1 MLAYAGEF
9 EIITAKLLEKSVLEK
24 KYKRLD
30 RPTHLY
36 SERMWAIR
44 ALTITYIEALV

>member
-30 RPTHLY
+30 GPADLY
-36 SERMWAIR
+36 NERM
-44 ALTITYIEALV
+44 